1 MCRLPAS
8 EILHTMS
15 PALRA
20 VAPVAAPDWRDDYR
34 AASLTTTA
42 LLVGLGLDAAS
53 LPYGLAETGFTLR
66 VPPHFRSLIRAGD
79 PFDPLLLQV
88 LARADELLDSP
99 GTSTDPLGEAGFGYA
114 PGILRKYGS
123 RALLLATGACAI
135 HCRYCFRRHT
145 DYGAATL
152 PPAALDTALAA
163 LAADSGITEVIL
175 SGGDPLTLSD
185 DRLAIL
191 LAALAAMPQLRNIR
205 IHTRTLT
212 TVPARVT
219 PALVAMLAGL
229 GKPVVVVLHTNHA
242 NELDNIVAAALAR
255 LRGAGVHLLNQSVL
269 LRGVN
274 DNLAAAVAHAER
286 LFACG
291 VLPYYMHLLD
301 AVAGAAHFDVG
312 RDEALTLEDAMRAAL
327 PGYLVPR
334 FVREVPGGL
343 AKTPVWQL
351 DA

>member
-1 MCRLPAS
+1 
-8 EILHTMS
+8 MS

-20 VAPVAAPDWRDDYR
+20 ITPVAAPDWRDDYR
-34 AASLTTTA
+34 ASNLTATE
-42 LLVGLGLDAAS
+42 LLAGLGLDAES
-53 LPYGLAETGFTLR
+53 LPYRLAETGFALR
-66 VPPHFRSLIRAGD
+66 VPPHFRALIKPGD
-79 PFDPLLLQV
+79 PFDPLLLQI
-88 LARADELLDSP
+88 LARADELIDTP
-99 GTSTDPLGEAGFGYA
+99 GTSTDPLGETGFGYA

-145 DYGAATL
+145 DYGAVAL
-152 PPAALDTALAA
+152 PPAALDAALAA
-163 LAADSGITEVIL
+163 LAADTDIAEVIL

-185 DRLAIL
+185 NRLASL
-191 LAALAAMPQLRNIR
+191 MAALAAMPQLRNIR

-212 TVPARVT
+212 AVPARVT
-219 PALVAMLAGL
+219 PALVGMLASL
-229 GKPVVVVLHTNHA
+229 GKPVVIVLHTNHA
-242 NELDNIVAAALAR
+242 NELDDVVAAALAR

-274 DNLAAAVAHAER
+274 DSLAAAVAHAER

-301 AVAGAAHFDVG
+301 PVAGAAHFDVG
-312 RDEALTLEDAMRAAL
+312 RDEALALEEAMRAAL

-343 AKTPVWQL
+343 AKTPIWQL
-351 DA
+351 GS

>member
-1 MCRLPAS
+1 MTSA
-8 EILHTMS
+8 
-15 PALRA
+15 
-20 VAPVAAPDWRDDYR
+20 
-34 AASLTTTA
+34 A
-42 LLVGLGLDAAS
+42 LLASLGLDAAT
-53 LPYGLAETGFTLR
+53 LPYAIVETDFAVR
-66 VPPHFRSLIRAGD
+66 VPPHFRSLITPGD

-88 LARADELLDSP
+88 LARADELVDVP
-99 GTSTDPLGEAGFGYA
+99 GTSTDPLAEAGFGYA

-145 DYGAATL
+145 DYGAAAL
-152 PPAALDTALAA
+152 PPSALDTALAA
-163 LAADSGITEVIL
+163 LAADPAITEVIL

-185 DRLAIL
+185 DRLAAL
-191 LAALAAMPQLRNIR
+191 LAALGAMPQLRNIR

-219 PALVAMLAGL
+219 PALVAMLAAL
-229 GKPVVVVLHTNHA
+229 PKPVVIVLHTNHA
-242 NELDNIVAAALAR
+242 NELDGVVAAALAR

-274 DNLAAAVAHAER
+274 DSLATAAAHAER

-291 VLPYYMHLLD
+291 VLPYYTHLLD
-301 AVAGAAHFDVG
+301 PVAGAAHFDVG
-312 RDEALTLEDAMRAAL
+312 HAEALALEDGLRATL

-351 DA
+351 KG